1 MQTKQEQEAK
11 AFAEA
16 NESRIAAIRGR
27 LMDAGAAF
35 MRTSIASQL
44 PAMVARK
51 ANECLEKHDPA
62 MFGSWLRQAPVGSPG
77 TQEGG
82 MYWSLVDA
90 CIFFGDAIGT
100 LGVPVC
106 DASCFKLF
114 YVLQQVARLH
124 SACNQHLNLVLP
136 LSDLFDPCV

>member
-77 TQEGG
+77 TQEG
-82 MYWSLVDA
+82 A
-90 CIFFGDAIGT
+90 CIGHWSMHASSSET
-100 LGVPVC
+100 QSVPAGHISLKRRSQYLAWVEMFLEEISSIVDVATAEVC
-106 DASCFKLF
+106 DAKL
-114 YVLQQVARLH
+114 
-124 SACNQHLNLVLP
+124 
-136 LSDLFDPCV
+136 

>member
-51 ANECLEKHDPA
+51 ANECCQSALKTFQVSA
-62 MFGSWLRQAPVGSPG
+62 SKSFQ
-77 TQEGG
+77 
-82 MYWSLVDA
+82 LV
-90 CIFFGDAIGT
+90 
-100 LGVPVC
+100 
-106 DASCFKLF
+106 SCFSRPF
-114 YVLQQVARLH
+114 SVV
-124 SACNQHLNLVLP
+124 
-136 LSDLFDPCV
+136 

>member
-77 TQEGG
+77 THERG

-100 LGVPVC
+100 RWAYLTQEGRSQYLAWVEMFLEEISSIVDVATAEVC
-106 DASCFKLF
+106 DAKL
-114 YVLQQVARLH
+114 
-124 SACNQHLNLVLP
+124 
-136 LSDLFDPCV
+136 